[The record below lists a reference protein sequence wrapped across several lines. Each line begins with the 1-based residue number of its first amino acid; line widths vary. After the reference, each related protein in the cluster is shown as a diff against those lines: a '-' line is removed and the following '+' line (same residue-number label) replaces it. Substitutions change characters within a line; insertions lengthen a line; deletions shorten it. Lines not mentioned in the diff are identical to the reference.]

1 VAGVDLL
8 SDIAGV
14 MRTGRPTANRLR
26 VGAPRWS
33 YAFAPYDGAGFHVV
47 VSGAC
52 WLLADGEPPVRLG
65 PGDAVLLPAGR
76 AHVLAQT
83 PDGANAVPFET
94 AVADPDGGTELLC
107 GKYRLD
113 RRRTHPLLAALPDV
127 VHLPARAGD
136 HRQLRGAVDLLAVE
150 TTGAGPGRDAA
161 IAGLLDLLLV
171 YMIRAWLEEHR
182 DSGWPRVLR
191 DREVTAALEALH
203 AAPDRAWR
211 VAELAAEVGLSRAT
225 LARRF
230 TALVG
235 LAPMAYLAQWR
246 MTLAARL
253 LRESDL
259 ALAAVARQVGYASA
273 FAFAHAFK
281 REFGTAPGRFRDE
294 ESRSREP
301 EPGPGA
307 ADPPAPA
314 PTPAP
319 APAPGTPAT
328 PAPAPASAPAPAPLG
343 SAAR

>member
-1 VAGVDLL
+1 MSDVDLL
-8 SDIAGV
+8 SDITGV

-26 VGAPRWS
+26 VGGPRWS

-76 AHVLAQT
+76 AHLLSRT

-136 HRQLRGAVDLLAVE
+136 HRQLRAAVDLLAAE

-171 YMIRAWLEEHR
+171 YMIRAWLDEHR

-211 VAELAAEVGLSRAT
+211 VEDLAAEVGLSRAT

-235 LAPMAYLAQWR
+235 HAPMAYLAQWR
-246 MTLAARL
+246 MTLAARM

-259 ALAAVARQVGYASA
+259 PLVAVAHKVGYASS

-281 REFGTAPGRFRDE
+281 REFGTAPGRYRE
-294 ESRSREP
+294 EEGRSREQ
-301 EPGPGA
+301 ETGHGA
-307 ADPPAPA
+307 GDLPAPPPASATPLPPAPA
-314 PTPAP
+314 PLA
-319 APAPGTPAT
+319 A
-328 PAPAPASAPAPAPLG
+328 
-343 SAAR
+343 AAR